1 MSQYDPKVFFGTERF
16 NTEKANNLKEAEVE
30 ALKEQNM
37 YFKRL
42 AETATQ
48 AAKTAEASAKSSEKS
63 ARQSKI
69 CTIISVIIAGL
80 MFATTVIQVV
90 LNFLNYF
97 KH

>member
-48 AAKTAEASAKSSEKS
+48 AAKSSEKS